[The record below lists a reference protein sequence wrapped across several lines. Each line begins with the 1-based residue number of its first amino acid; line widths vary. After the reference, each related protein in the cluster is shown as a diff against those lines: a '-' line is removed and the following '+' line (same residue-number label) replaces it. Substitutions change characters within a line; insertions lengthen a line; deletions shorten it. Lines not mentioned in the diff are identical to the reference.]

1 MEFKLTDKAKEK
13 LNEMQNESKPIKLAI
28 TGYS

>member
-1 MEFKLTDKAKEK
+1 MEFKLTDNAKEK
-13 LNEMQNESKPIKLAI
+13 LSEMQNENKPIKLAI